1 MTASYRKSN
10 KHFEFHN
17 ENPKGLK
24 SAGDCVVR
32 ALACAL
38 DITWEEVYKELCTIG
53 FKLKRMPNENKVLEQ
68 YLESKGWVEH
78 RQPRYPDNTKYTV
91 REFAAEHNN
100 KVCIVRVAGHL
111 TTTYFGRI
119 YDTWDCGHK
128 AVGNYWT
135 K

>member
-1 MTASYRKSN
+1 MKPTYRQN
-10 KHFEFHN
+10 TGYFEYHN
-17 ENPKGLK
+17 ENPRGLK

-32 ALACAL
+32 ALAFAL
-38 DITWEEVYKELCTIG
+38 NMSWDDVFEELCDIARE
-53 FKLKRMPNENKVLEQ
+53 LKRMPNDDKVFEQ
-68 YLESKGWVEH
+68 YLESKGWVKH

-100 KVCIVRVAGHL
+100 KVCIIRVAGHL

-119 YDTWDCGHK
+119 YDTWDCRHK